1 MNRQTPADSHPL
13 KNLEQ
18 FEFHEVLG
26 AATGPTLVMFSST
39 GCGGCRHLRAVLET
53 VAAMR
58 DDWHYFVVDAGQD
71 AALVH
76 EFEVFHLPTLLLFND
91 GQFHCE
97 LQSAASVDAIVPAVE
112 TALQQAPEPT
122 P

>member
-1 MNRQTPADSHPL
+1 MIPL
-13 KNLEQ
+13 SPPNPSRLQNLEQ
-18 FEFHEVLG
+18 FEFHEVLD
-26 AATGPTLVMFSST
+26 ATTGPALIMFSST

-53 VAAMR
+53 IAATR
-58 DDWHYFVVDAGQD
+58 GDWRYFVVDAGRD

-76 EFEVFHLPTLLLFND
+76 EFEVFHLPTLLLFNN

-97 LQSAASVDAIVPAVE
+97 LQAAASIDAIIPAVE
-112 TALQQAPEPT
+112 TALQRAPEPA